1 MLNDIQKSILQTVSD
16 MVSIPDGAVNIRLDG
31 QKEFRQNSEHIQI
44 VSKTDKDGI
53 DIRIAPFTKSENV
66 HIPVILSKSGF
77 HDLVYNDF
85 FVGEGADVTI
95 VAGCGIHNCGD
106 CDSEHDGIHTFYIG
120 KNAKVHYIEK
130 HYGEGEGS
138 GKRILNPQTIVYLEE
153 GASIVMDTSQIGG
166 VDDTKRYTKC
176 EANGANSEV
185 QINEKLLTAGDQHA
199 VSEMDVILNGE
210 GSRTRVVSRSVAKE
224 ASTQIFYPRVQGNA
238 LCFGH
243 VSCDSIIMGAA
254 KVRSIP
260 EISCNHVDAAL
271 MHEAAIGKIAGEQL
285 LKLETLSLSST
296 VNNGVAS
303 YPITSSADNTD
314 DNLQVNSYVNYQ
326 IQASQNDN
334 CLMVPIQAVRTV
346 GLEDGSSATVV
357 YVQADSRP
365 DNALEL
371 PYQDEEIPSGFYPVQ
386 VEIGIQDTYNVEI
399 KSGVNDGD
407 TVFTQMITDQAWG

>member
-176 EANGANSEV
+176 EANGANAEV
-185 QINEKLLTAGDQHA
+185 QTLLLCAPLVRRENDPPTSICAALLVLLAQNPWSLLNVGLQLSFASTAGIVLFA
-199 VSEMDVILNGE
+199 GGVYRSLTCR
-210 GSRTRVVSRSVAKE
+210 RTLQKLPKRKRPLPRKPRPKHRPARPTRS
-224 ASTQIFYPRVQGNA
+224 
-238 LCFGH
+238 L
-243 VSCDSIIMGAA
+243 
-254 KVRSIP
+254 
-260 EISCNHVDAAL
+260 
-271 MHEAAIGKIAGEQL
+271 
-285 LKLETLSLSST
+285 
-296 VNNGVAS
+296 
-303 YPITSSADNTD
+303 
-314 DNLQVNSYVNYQ
+314 
-326 IQASQNDN
+326 
-334 CLMVPIQAVRTV
+334 
-346 GLEDGSSATVV
+346 
-357 YVQADSRP
+357 
-365 DNALEL
+365 
-371 PYQDEEIPSGFYPVQ
+371 
-386 VEIGIQDTYNVEI
+386 
-399 KSGVNDGD
+399 
-407 TVFTQMITDQAWG
+407 